1 MLPSARL
8 ESSPSQPGFRREL
21 GLFDAVVVVAGGIIG
36 VGIFAN
42 TSNTARVI
50 DEPAGILF
58 VWALGGLVALIGGF
72 VWAELAS
79 RLPRVGGQYV
89 YLTHAYP
96 PIVGFL
102 YGVALLFIVN
112 GGGLAAVSILFASY
126 VDRAYVSLGPAGI
139 KVTATAVLLSLTT
152 INALGVRAGT
162 WTNNLF
168 MAAKVVGMVALV
180 ALAFGGR
187 AGPVSDFAPASATI
201 DAGAVSTL
209 FTALVPVLF
218 AYGGWQSCAS
228 IAGEIRD
235 PARNLPRATVLGVVV
250 VVTLY
255 LALNVA
261 YLWVLSPAQVAA
273 SPALA
278 ADVARAVAGE
288 AGARFVSALIVV
300 SSLGFLAVIIMTGP
314 RLCYAMAQDGLFF
327 PQAGRLHPRYRTPVF
342 ALWFQT
348 GMAVLLIATNSYDQ
362 LLSYVVFADWLFFG
376 LTAGAVFLLRR
387 RSGATAGA
395 AATPGHPFTTGLFVA
410 VAAGVVLNSFVAYP
424 AQSLAGTAILSAA
437 AVGYLFFR
445 RQQSRHER
453 T

>member
-1 MLPSARL
+1 MREADAHS
-8 ESSPSQPGFRREL
+8 GFRREL

-50 DEPAGILF
+50 AEPVGILF
-58 VWALGGLVALIGGF
+58 VWALGGMVALIGGF

-79 RLPRVGGQYV
+79 RLPHVGGQYV
-89 YLTHAYP
+89 YLTRAYP
-96 PIVGFL
+96 RIVGFL
-102 YGVALLFIVN
+102 YGVALLFIIN
-112 GGGLAAVSILFASY
+112 GGGLAAVSILFASN
-126 VDRAYVSLGPAGI
+126 VDRAYVGLGATGI
-139 KVTATAVLLSLTT
+139 KLAAAATLVILTAV
-152 INALGVRAGT
+152 NAIGVKAGKRA
-162 WTNNLF
+162 NNVF
-168 MAAKVVGMVALV
+168 MAAKVVGMLALV

-187 AGPVSDFAPASATI
+187 STPASDFGVAAVPLDASV
-201 DAGAVSTL
+201 VSTL

-235 PARNLPRATVLGVVV
+235 PGRNLPRATVLGVVG

-261 YLWVLSPAQVAA
+261 YLWVLSPAEVAA

-278 ADVARAVAGE
+278 ADVARAVAGD

-314 RLCYAMAQDGLFF
+314 RLCYAMAQDGVFF

-376 LTAGAVFLLRR
+376 LTAGAVFILRR
-387 RSGATAGA
+387 RGSTSTSVAR
-395 AATPGHPFTTGLFVA
+395 TPGHPYTTGLFVA
-410 VAAGVVLNSFVAYP
+410 IAAGVVLNSFVAYP
-424 AQSLAGTAILSAA
+424 TQSLSGTGILAAA
-437 AVGYLFFR
+437 AVAYLLFR
-445 RQQSRHER
+445 RQEVRR
-453 T
+453 AGA